1 VDQIGEVVGG
11 TFGSISEPSLRAQ
24 LMSAGMYSVSP
35 RTIIGYRVIL
45 AVISPILILLL
56 LGFSFL
62 SVVLAAFVLLGGWMA
77 PLVYVRR
84 RARLRLEEID
94 RRLPDMIDLL
104 VVTIEAG
111 LGFAG
116 ALRVASEQL
125 VGPLSDELRLTLQEQ
140 TMGLAVEDAL
150 DNLLARSDTPSMR
163 TFVRAMEQGERL
175 GVSVG
180 QIMRNLA
187 HDMRKRRRQQA
198 EERAQKAPV
207 KMLFPLVFLIFPALY
222 IVLLVPALIRLTNTL
237 S

>member
-1 VDQIGEVVGG
+1 MTALILILALIVFAVFVAAMVRLLAYRRLRTVERLADIQDYGFAADRAPAATLPVPGRATGAARIVDQIGEVVGG

-140 TMGLAVEDAL
+140 TMGLAV
-150 DNLLARSDTPSMR
+150 
-163 TFVRAMEQGERL
+163 
-175 GVSVG
+175 
-180 QIMRNLA
+180 
-187 HDMRKRRRQQA
+187 
-198 EERAQKAPV
+198 
-207 KMLFPLVFLIFPALY
+207 
-222 IVLLVPALIRLTNTL
+222 
-237 S
+237 